1 VPVKNNND
9 NYKSAGD
16 INDSIAKAPIG
27 RNSTVI
33 TAALPYA
40 NGEIHLGHIASTYLP
55 ADIFARYCRLEGKQ
69 VSYVCGT
76 DDFGTPVLV
85 MAEKEGKSPS
95 DYVELWNKADYE
107 DFKSLGISFDLFS
120 KTSSP
125 ENIQFVQYV
134 FNELNKN
141 GYIYEQ
147 NVTQFYCEYDKKFLP
162 DRYVRGTCPVCGAEN
177 QYSDLCEKCG
187 SIPNEIL
194 EPKCAICE
202 RTPIKKSSTHYFFR
216 LSSFSD
222 RLRKWLLDNNN
233 LNNDVRKYVLNWI
246 DKGLED
252 WDITRD
258 LSWGIPIPIRG
269 SEGKVFYGW
278 FDNHLCY
285 ISSFIYYIGRQKN
298 IGLDEARRV
307 WNESTIYH
315 FIGKDIVYHHY
326 LFLPAVRMGMDCEY
340 KLPDYM
346 PTRGHLLL
354 YNKKISKSRN
364 WYIGLR
370 DFLIRN
376 NPDYLRF
383 YLALV
388 TPNSQE
394 DVNFD
399 WDDFADRINN
409 DLIDNIG
416 NFVNRSL
423 SFICRTYNGKVPA
436 PGEYEA
442 IDDGAIM
449 EITKI
454 SQKVGNFLEN
464 NETDRGLKRILEFSK
479 YFNQYF
485 QKKQPWKNQGK
496 HESSNTTN
504 SKNPSKILTDNNA
517 TTLFIAA
524 NAVSSLAILLEPFIP
539 FSSEKIWSQ
548 LRMGIS
554 SDLHR
559 QPWDS
564 ASKLNIE
571 PGHIITEVKPIFRK
585 VEIKNLTIEKSKLQR
600 TTQ

>member
-1 VPVKNNND
+1 MPVKNNEGSYNT
-9 NYKSAGD
+9 ARD
-16 INDSIAKAPIG
+16 INDSIVKAPID
-27 RNSTVI
+27 RNSIII

-85 MAEKEGKSPS
+85 MAEKESKSPS

-125 ENIQFVQYV
+125 ENVQFVQYV

-141 GYIYEQ
+141 GHIYEQ

-162 DRYVRGTCPVCGAEN
+162 DRYVKGTCPVCGAEN

-202 RTPIKKSSTHYFFR
+202 RTPIKKNSKHYFFR
-216 LSSFSD
+216 LSFFSNK
-222 RLRKWLLDNNN
+222 LRKWLHNNNN
-233 LNNDVRKYVLNWI
+233 LNSDVKKYVLNWI

-252 WDITRD
+252 WDTTRD
-258 LSWGIPIPIRG
+258 LSWGIPIPIPG

-298 IGLDEARRV
+298 IGLDEARRA
-307 WNESTIYH
+307 WNESTVYH

-326 LFLPAVRMGMDCEY
+326 LFLPAIRMGIDCEY

-370 DFLIRN
+370 DFLTRN

-388 TPNSQE
+388 SPNSQG

-436 PGEYEA
+436 PGKYES
-442 IDDGAIM
+442 IDDGAVM
-449 EITKI
+449 EINKI
-454 SQKVGNFLEN
+454 SRQVGDFLQK

-485 QKKQPWKNQGK
+485 QRKQPWKNQGK
-496 HESSNTTN
+496 HESSDTINAL
-504 SKNPSKILTDNNA
+504 NPSKILTDSNA

-559 QPWDS
+559 QPWDY
-564 ASKLNIE
+564 ASKLNIK
-571 PGHIITEVKPIFRK
+571 PGHIITGVRPIFRK
-585 VEIKNLTIEKSKLQR
+585 VEIKDLTTEKSRVQR